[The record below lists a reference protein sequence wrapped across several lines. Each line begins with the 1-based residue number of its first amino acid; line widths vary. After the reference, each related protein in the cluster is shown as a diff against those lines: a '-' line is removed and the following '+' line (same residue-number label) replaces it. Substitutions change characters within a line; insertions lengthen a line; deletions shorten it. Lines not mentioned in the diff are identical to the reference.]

1 MRKISLFV
9 LISSLVLVRI
19 VGQQTT
25 SVELRGP
32 DTLVLFGQKINQ
44 LYQHKQPG
52 SIIRAQGGG
61 VESALAQLAKGQ
73 IDIAQSHGELRPDLI
88 KGLLP
93 IPIGAEAIVI
103 YVNAANPIDELTVA
117 QVREIYTGEVLNW
130 KQLGGADQRIALYG
144 GESTSSMNP
153 YFAESILRGDTS
165 FSYMGKPS
173 TKGLLDAVASHPDA
187 IGFAGLGFSPNVK
200 ALRIR
205 ANTGSKA
212 IEPTF
217 DSVRSLEYPISR
229 YIYWY
234 LAPQPRRVVKE
245 FCEWMLSSEGQLL
258 VEGVGFQP
266 LPMEK
271 RLAARQRLGLP
282 AIATTALQSAN

>member
-1 MRKISLFV
+1 MPTIINSPGIPMRKISLFV

-103 YVNAANPIDELTVA
+103 
-117 QVREIYTGEVLNW
+117 
-130 KQLGGADQRIALYG
+130 
-144 GESTSSMNP
+144 
-153 YFAESILRGDTS
+153 
-165 FSYMGKPS
+165 
-173 TKGLLDAVASHPDA
+173 
-187 IGFAGLGFSPNVK
+187 
-200 ALRIR
+200 
-205 ANTGSKA
+205 
-212 IEPTF
+212 
-217 DSVRSLEYPISR
+217 
-229 YIYWY
+229 
-234 LAPQPRRVVKE
+234 
-245 FCEWMLSSEGQLL
+245 
-258 VEGVGFQP
+258 
-266 LPMEK
+266 
-271 RLAARQRLGLP
+271 
-282 AIATTALQSAN
+282 